1 MISRFLRF
9 PGGKSRA
16 LTLSYDDGVIQD
28 LRLIEILK
36 KHGIKCTFN
45 INASLIPPEDYNFPE
60 HMLRNRHLKASEILQ
75 SYSKDLFEIA
85 CHGYTHP
92 WLDQCDAANAT
103 AEVMEDRRALEE
115 LFSRP
120 IQGMAYP
127 MGTFTDETVEVL
139 KNCGIRYC
147 RTVVSTEGFHM
158 PTDWLRMPATCHH
171 KNPRLMELADRF
183 LADSIYPLP
192 RLFYVWGHSYEFDN
206 DNNWHVIEQ
215 FAEKM
220 AGHDDI
226 FYGTNM
232 EIYNAWLDFTRLES
246 TADGH
251 IIYNPNVRTVWIADR
266 RNKIYEIRPGQTV
279 ELEPIC
285 WYQ

>member
-28 LRLIEILK
+28 LRLVEILK

-45 INASLIPPEDYNFPE
+45 INAGLFPPEVLFRSGTV
-60 HMLRNRHLKASEILQ
+60 HRRLTHQEILQ
-75 SYSKDLFEIA
+75 AYPQELFEVA

-92 WLDQCDAANAT
+92 WLDMCDAANAT
-103 AEVMEDRRALEE
+103 AEILEDRRALEAM
-115 LFSRP
+115 FGRP

-127 MGTFTDETVEVL
+127 MGTFTDQTVEIL

-147 RTVVSTEGFHM
+147 RTVVSTEGFAM
-158 PTDWLRMPATCHH
+158 PKDWLRMPATCHH
-171 KNPRLMELADRF
+171 KNPRLMELADKF
-183 LADSIYPLP
+183 LSPGSRIHPQ
-192 RLFYVWGHSYEFDN
+192 LFYLWGHSFEFDN
-206 DNNWHVIEQ
+206 DNNWDVIER

-232 EIYNAWLDFTRLES
+232 EIYNTWLDFTRLES

-251 IIYNPNVRTVWIADR
+251 LVYNPNFRTVWFADR
-266 RNKIYEIRPGQTV
+266 FGRTYEAKPGET
-279 ELEPIC
+279 L
-285 WYQ
+285 YLK